1 MLNRNV
7 RKRGF
12 TLIELLVVI
21 TIIAILIA
29 LLLPAVQQAREA
41 ARRTQCKNNLKQLA
55 LGAHNYH
62 DAYSQFPPAR
72 ISSNSASWGV
82 FLLPYIDE
90 RPLYNQIA
98 GKAPAPFNVDFF
110 AVGMPAVNYTNPAQP
125 NEAALEVF
133 RCPSEGTQNTA
144 GISNYLGSWG
154 AGGIANPNLEGF
166 PDTDG
171 GGMFVTNGRV
181 RMRDVKDGTSNTA
194 YIGETVGSLG
204 SSTVPTHYLW
214 GGLTVPTHCGD
225 SQEPINTAAQ
235 NLPVISNFAS
245 NHEAGSQFALVDG
258 SVKFIN
264 DSIDYNQS
272 NVNSTQG
279 TYQNFLDRRDGYLV
293 TGIY

>member
-90 RPLYNQIA
+90 KPLYLQIN
-98 GKAPAPFNVDFF
+98 FNV
-110 AVGMPAVNYTNPAQP
+110 VLPAVDVNNATTP
-125 NEAALEVF
+125 NEAVLEIF
-133 RCPSEGTQNTA
+133 RCPSETTENVA
-144 GISNYLGSWG
+144 GITNYLGNWG
-154 AGGIANPNLEGF
+154 AGHPLTPDIATS
-166 PDTDG
+166 PDVDG
-171 GGMFVTNGRV
+171 GGMFATNR
-181 RMRDVKDGTSNTA
+181 RIRIRDVKDGTTSTA
-194 YIGETVGSLG
+194 LIGETVGRINGTDPDGGGPLQASP
-204 SSTVPTHYLW
+204 VNFLW
-214 GGLTVPTHCGD
+214 GGLTVASHCGD
-225 SQEPINTAAQ
+225 SSNPINTASQ
-235 NLPVISNFAS
+235 NAPVIANFAS

-264 DSIDYNQS
+264 ESIEYIQT

-279 TYQNFLDRRDGYLV
+279 TYQNFLDRRDNRIV
-293 TGIY
+293 ADIF